1 MDRLQPHGVHQALNS
16 FAIDLTTWLTQFGG
30 DTTTAQ
36 ERHSEIQLVDTL
48 HQFQVLCR
56 FGRRSVVPGRPVQ
69 FEQFTLSYQAE
80 VRMLRLN

>member
-1 MDRLQPHGVHQALNS
+1 MTR
-16 FAIDLTTWLTQFGG
+16 LTQFGS

-36 ERHSEIQLVDTL
+36 EWHFEIQFVDAV

-56 FGRRSVVPGRPVQ
+56 LGRQFVVPGRPVQ

-80 VRMLRLN
+80 LRMLRLNQGTFVLNRRR